1 MLYNFLI
8 MDNIDT
14 SVFGKVLIPVSDNK
28 IILPYG
34 GSNGKYVATG
44 YFIGIKSKDDD
55 TIDAYFNNID
65 KGTLKYD
72 YIVKPAWIED
82 ISLHNP
88 DNTNIY
94 ARQIYIN
101 YNSSDSNKSPL
112 CRWKISLDYNGKT
125 SEQTIIIQ
133 QEANTQPQQKYIT
146 FKINWNNLQS
156 INGFMNE
163 FYGIDLCTSV
173 PFWPNNGGTPPN
185 LTQTNGTGSGTGGFV
200 PTPGGDGVDQGAGGS
215 NGSQEGNYYICTKPI
230 YTNNTVDAIIPIS
243 NGYAPSSIKIPN
255 EQQCYLIIRTS
266 HIYVYKTIEALKLQ
280 PNATITIESTDGSF
294 WTSST

>member
-1 MLYNFLI
+1 MAN
-8 MDNIDT
+8 NIDT
-14 SVFGKVLIPVSDNK
+14 ELFLEQVTGIT
-28 IILPYG
+28 LPNS
-34 GSNGKYVATG
+34 GSNNEYIATG
-44 YFIGIKSKDDD
+44 YYIGIKPTSNSDPQSYK
-55 TIDAYFNNID
+55 NNIN
-65 KGTLKYD
+65 KGTLSIIKGMSIND
-72 YIVKPAWIED
+72 WVQD
-82 ISLHNP
+82 ISLHEP
-88 DNTNIY
+88 DSTNKS
-94 ARQIYIN
+94 AKQIYIKYKEN
-101 YNSSDSNKSPL
+101 TTNKNKICNCSILLQYND
-112 CRWKISLDYNGKT
+112 T
-125 SEQTIIIQ
+125 STTLPFTIT
-133 QEANTQPQQKYIT
+133 QEANIPQQQYIT

-200 PTPGGDGVDQGAGGS
+200 PTPGGDGVDQGEGGS

-255 EQQCYLIIRTS
+255 EQLCYLIIRTS
-266 HIYVYKTIEALKLQ
+266 HIYVYKTIGALKLQ
-280 PNATITIESTDGSF
+280 PNATITIESTDKSF